1 MKKGGVLQLAL
12 WLNFWIV
19 KDTCNS
25 LYLYVVSANK
35 QIAWIAKLQLI
46 VYKVQ
51 FITIQLQLSQN
62 NSFWTT
68 MQFHDNCTHD
78 VMLTSLMVIHLLK
91 SNTWHYEDF
100 WNVFLKYWSPSSIM
114 IINDGMRLW
123 HVAQ

>member
-68 MQFHDNCTHD
+68 MQFHDNYTHD

-100 WNVFLKYWSPSSIM
+100 WNVFSKYWSPSSIM